1 MAHQAPST
9 PLEKKD
15 ALDDLS
21 NDLAEDQL
29 LNNAPAPA
37 KNTNAVQQQDN
48 SNANAL
54 PNFETSKCP
63 QSPQPPL
70 PLLPTKR
77 LGSSAP

>member
-1 MAHQAPST
+1 MPF
-9 PLEKKD
+9 EKKD
-15 ALDDLS
+15 ALEDLS
-21 NDLAEDQL
+21 NDLAEDPL
-29 LNNAPAPA
+29 LNSAPASA
-37 KNTNAVQQQDN
+37 KQTNAVQQQDN

-54 PNFETSKCP
+54 LNFETSKCP